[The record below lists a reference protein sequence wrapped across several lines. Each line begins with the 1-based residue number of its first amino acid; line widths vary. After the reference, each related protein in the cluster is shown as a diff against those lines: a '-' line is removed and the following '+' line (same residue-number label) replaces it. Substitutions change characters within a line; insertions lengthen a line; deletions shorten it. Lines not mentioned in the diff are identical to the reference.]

1 MARAFLRPPAAA
13 AAGHAKK
20 SALPAYAERTPSG
33 ARKGFEPS
41 RLPTRTSNVRVCQFR
56 HPRITSRGA
65 GFGAVGELLDYNST
79 TRPKVKPGNHICGLS
94 YKNPGGISCT
104 VSLCR
109 QEAFYAAILPYTP
122 GRGALAAAGRRQ
134 RRRGFALG
142 VAASRPAPLSQAA
155 VIPTPPPAGQ
165 PAPGRGPG
173 GSSLPGAAPPASQ
186 AELPPLVCLTFDDGP
201 SRTTP
206 AVLAA
211 LEEAE
216 VPATFF
222 VVANENNESYL
233 PLIRQAAQAGCEIAL
248 HSASHRY
255 SDIYPQRQRLLGG
268 HRPAAPAH
276 RPLCG
281 RRRGPLPAVPRG
293 STNTVSRKYGGDAL
307 MGQLKEQAEEQGW
320 RWVDWNV
327 SAEDAAGK
335 KLSAEEVCRNVTG
348 GSAGL
353 ERCIVLMHDS
363 ATTGTTAEALPS
375 IIRWYKEEGY
385 AFCTVSQLYDAL
397 E

>member
-1 MARAFLRPPAAA
+1 M
-13 AAGHAKK
+13 
-20 SALPAYAERTPSG
+20 
-33 ARKGFEPS
+33 
-41 RLPTRTSNVRVCQFR
+41 
-56 HPRITSRGA
+56 
-65 GFGAVGELLDYNST
+65 
-79 TRPKVKPGNHICGLS
+79 
-94 YKNPGGISCT
+94 
-104 VSLCR
+104 
-109 QEAFYAAILPYTP
+109 
-122 GRGALAAAGRRQ
+122 AAGR
-134 RRRGFALG
+134 
-142 VAASRPAPLSQAA
+142 AA
-155 VIPTPPPAGQ
+155 
-165 PAPGRGPG
+165 GRGPG

-255 SDIYPQRQRLLGG
+255 SDIYRSAGAFWEDIALLRQRI
-268 HRPAAPAH
+268 APYVDDGEV
-276 RPLCG
+276 RCLRFPG
-281 RRRGPLPAVPRG
+281 G

>member
-1 MARAFLRPPAAA
+1 MQRSFPTLRAAA
-13 AAGHAKK
+13 
-20 SALPAYAERTPSG
+20 RW
-33 ARKGFEPS
+33 
-41 RLPTRTSNVRVCQFR
+41 
-56 HPRITSRGA
+56 
-65 GFGAVGELLDYNST
+65 LL
-79 TRPKVKPGNHICGLS
+79 
-94 YKNPGGISCT
+94 
-104 VSLCR
+104 
-109 QEAFYAAILPYTP
+109 
-122 GRGALAAAGRRQ
+122 LAAVSAAA
-134 RRRGFALG
+134 GFALG

-206 AVLAA
+206 AVLEA
-211 LEEAE
+211 LADEE

-222 VVANENNESYL
+222 VVANENNKRYL
-233 PLIRQAAQAGCEIAL
+233 PLIRQAQQAGHEIAL

-255 SDIYPQRQRLLGG
+255 SDIYRSTDAFWADIELLRQRIA
-268 HRPAAPAH
+268 PYADAA
-276 RPLCG
+276 
-281 RRRGPLPAVPRG
+281 AVSCLRFPGG
-293 STNTVSRKYGGDAL
+293 STNTVSRKYGGDAI
-307 MGQLKEQAEEQGW
+307 MQDLKAQAEARGW

-335 KLSAEEVCRNVTG
+335 KLSAEEICRNVTR
-348 GSAGL
+348 GSEGRD
-353 ERCIVLMHDS
+353 RCIVLMHDS
-363 ATTGTTAEALPS
+363 ATTGTTAEALPA
-375 IIRWYKEEGY
+375 IIRWYKENGY